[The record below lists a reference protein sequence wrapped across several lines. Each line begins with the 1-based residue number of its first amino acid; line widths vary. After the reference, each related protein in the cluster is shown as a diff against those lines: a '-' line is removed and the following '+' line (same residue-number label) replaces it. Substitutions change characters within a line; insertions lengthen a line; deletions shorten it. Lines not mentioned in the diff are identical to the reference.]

1 MGDREH
7 VPNDQPTV
15 ENSTRGRPARRWSK
29 KVGPCGRRRSSRN
42 REHEQVAQPDDGQ
55 KKGGPC
61 GRRRSSRNR
70 EHEQVAQP
78 SEPDEQERLK
88 KAPARR
94 PSPSQTIVQGPCQEE
109 LALGPKA
116 HCSSSLAVENKLKR
130 PARTNPT
137 SSLSVSSS
145 GRKTSSLYR
154 NNTTRTLR
162 PTKNKVKTGP
172 RLKKKK
178 KIKK

>member
-1 MGDREH
+1 MGTER
-7 VPNDQPTV
+7 TRRLK
-15 ENSTRGRPARRWSK
+15 NSTPTKGIK
-29 KVGPCGRRRSSRN
+29 KK
-42 REHEQVAQPDDGQ
+42 E
-55 KKGGPC
+55 
-61 GRRRSSRNR
+61 
-70 EHEQVAQP
+70 
-78 SEPDEQERLK
+78 
-88 KAPARR
+88 APARR

-130 PARTNPT
+130 PARPNPP
-137 SSLSVSSS
+137 SSLSISSS

-172 RLKKKK
+172 
-178 KIKK
+178 